1 MNPGSELHSVYQE
14 WLRLAEA
21 KGEAIRNFNWSLMTD
36 CQKAVDELQPRIL
49 RLSRETRDEWAKEG
63 PGHNPREVA
72 LRGVIT
78 DVFELESR
86 NNDLLQKCRLDA
98 GERLAQL
105 ERAGR
110 LLRQVQRLY
119 APARPAAWSSFS

>member
-21 KGEAIRNFNWSLMTD
+21 KSEAIRSANWPLMTD

-49 RLSRETRDEWAKEG
+49 RLSRETRDEWAKDG
-63 PGHNPREVA
+63 PSQPPREIA
-72 LRGVIT
+72 LRGLIT
-78 DVFELESR
+78 EVFQLESR
-86 NNDLLQKCRLDA
+86 NNDLLQKLRLDA

-119 APARPAAWSSFS
+119 APSRPAAWSSFS